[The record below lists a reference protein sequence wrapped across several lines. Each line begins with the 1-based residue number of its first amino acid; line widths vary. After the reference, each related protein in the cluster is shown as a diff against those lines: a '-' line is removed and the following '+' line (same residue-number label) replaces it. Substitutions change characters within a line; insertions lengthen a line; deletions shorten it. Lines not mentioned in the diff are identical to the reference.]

1 VITRRRSRLQIA
13 DGLARARRS
22 ARRSARDRTA
32 GLTAAIQPHTDEI
45 IAARVVLNAL
55 DRRLRA
61 PEPVTARGM
70 AMLRRLLTDGAS
82 ALYAPAA
89 RGALGSELRAIAA
102 TLEPDGWT
110 GP

>member
-1 VITRRRSRLQIA
+1 M
-13 DGLARARRS
+13 
-22 ARRSARDRTA
+22 
-32 GLTAAIQPHTDEI
+32 TAAIQPHTDEI

-70 AMLRRLLTDGAS
+70 AMLCRLVTDGAS
-82 ALYAPAA
+82 ALYAPTA

-102 TLEPDGWT
+102 ALEPDGWA